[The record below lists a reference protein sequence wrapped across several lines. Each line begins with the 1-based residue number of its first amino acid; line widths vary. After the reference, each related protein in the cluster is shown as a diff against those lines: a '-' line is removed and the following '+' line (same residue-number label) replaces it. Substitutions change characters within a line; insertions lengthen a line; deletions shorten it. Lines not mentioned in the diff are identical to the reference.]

1 MAATGSTSNPDRNR
15 HEEMKTLA
23 LLFLLAAPLTAVAQT
38 TTPASTVRTGAVEI
52 VVYSDF
58 QCPFCAHFAT
68 AVREVQAKGID
79 GIPTVV
85 RFKHFPLSIHPAALL
100 AHQAAVA
107 AAEQGKFWEMH
118 DLLFAN
124 QAAVSR
130 ENLLLYAK
138 SLKLDLERFRRDLDS
153 ERIKQLI
160 ETDRIEG
167 EKLGIQGTPS
177 FFVNGNRYSGTRS
190 VDQLKSLVTSEQHRL
205 QVVSEITDAV
215 MSKGPADAPIT
226 LEFFADLQSPVTRPA
241 LGVLD
246 QMLTKYPKT
255 VRLQFRNFPLA
266 FHQQSALAH
275 EASMIAARYG
285 RFWEFASFVL
295 EHQDALK
302 EQDLI
307 VQAGQLGLDQRGFAE
322 TLQQHKYAPRVET
335 DLIAGMKRGL
345 RGSPVVFVNGKRI
358 DGVPSMQMLTE
369 YIEAELSAQ
378 MAKQSE
384 RR

>member
-1 MAATGSTSNPDRNR
+1 
-15 HEEMKTLA
+15 MKLLA
-23 LLFLLAAPLTAVAQT
+23 LLFLLTAPLTAVAQT
-38 TTPASTVRTGAVEI
+38 KVSAPAAGPGPVEI
-52 VVYSDF
+52 VVFSDF
-58 QCPFCAHFAT
+58 QCPFCAHFST
-68 AVREVQAKGID
+68 AVREVQARGVA
-79 GIPTVV
+79 GVPTTVK
-85 RFKHFPLSIHPAALL
+85 FKHFPLIIHPAALL
-100 AHQAAVA
+100 VHQAAVA
-107 AAEQGKFWEMH
+107 AGEQGKFWEMH

-153 ERIKQLI
+153 ERIRQLI

-241 LGVLD
+241 LSVLD
-246 QMLTKYPKT
+246 QMLAKYPKT

-275 EASMIAARYG
+275 EATMIAARYG

>member
-1 MAATGSTSNPDRNR
+1 
-15 HEEMKTLA
+15 MKTLA

-38 TTPASTVRTGAVEI
+38 KTPAFTTSAVEI

-79 GIPTVV
+79 GVPTTV

-100 AHQAAVA
+100 AHQASVA

-118 DLLFAN
+118 DLLFAR

-153 ERIKQLI
+153 ERTRQLI
-160 ETDRIEG
+160 EADRIEG

-190 VDQLKSLVTSEQHRL
+190 VDQLKDLVTSENRRL
-205 QVVSEITDAV
+205 QTLSEITDAV

-241 LGVLD
+241 LSVLD

-275 EASMIAARYG
+275 EATMIAARYG

-358 DGVPSMQMLTE
+358 DGVPSMQLLTE
-369 YIEAELSAQ
+369 YIEAELTAQ

>member
-1 MAATGSTSNPDRNR
+1 MAATGPTYNPDRNR
-15 HEEMKTLA
+15 HEEMKILA
-23 LLFLLAAPLTAVAQT
+23 SLFILVVSLTVAAQT
-38 TTPASTVRTGAVEI
+38 QTPVSNTGPATVEI
-52 VVYSDF
+52 LVFSDF

-68 AVREVQAKGID
+68 AVRDVQAKGVP
-79 GIPTVV
+79 GVPTTVK
-85 RFKHFPLSIHPAALL
+85 FKHFPLSIHPAALL
-100 AHQAAVA
+100 AHQASVA

-118 DLLFAN
+118 DLLFAH
-124 QAAVSR
+124 QAAVTR
-130 ENLLLYAK
+130 ENLLVYAK
-138 SLKLDLERFRRDLDS
+138 SLKLDLDRFRRDLDS
-153 ERIKQLI
+153 DRTRQLI
-160 ETDRIEG
+160 EADRLEG

-205 QVVSEITDAV
+205 QVLSEITDTL
-215 MSKGPADAPIT
+215 MSKGSADATVT

-241 LGVLD
+241 LTVLD
-246 QMLTKYPKT
+246 QLLKKYPKT

-266 FHQQSALAH
+266 FHPQSALAH
-275 EASMIAARYG
+275 EATMIAARYG
-285 RFWEFASFVL
+285 RFWEFAGFVL

-307 VQAGQLGLDQRGFAE
+307 VQAGELGLDQKGFAE
-322 TLQQHKYAPRVET
+322 SLQQHKYAPRVET

-358 DGVPSMQMLTE
+358 DGVPSMQLLTE
-369 YIEAELSAQ
+369 YVEAELIAQ

>member
-1 MAATGSTSNPDRNR
+1 
-15 HEEMKTLA
+15 MKILT
-23 LLFLLAAPLTAVAQT
+23 LLFILTAPLIAVAQT
-38 TTPASTVRTGAVEI
+38 TAPQATPAPVEI

-68 AVREVQAKGID
+68 AVREVQARGVA
-79 GIPTVV
+79 GVPTTVK
-85 RFKHFPLSIHPAALL
+85 FKHFPLNIHPAALL
-100 AHQAAVA
+100 VHQASLA

-118 DLLFAN
+118 DLLFAH

-130 ENLLLYAK
+130 ENLFFYAK
-138 SLKLDLERFRRDLDS
+138 SLKLNLVRFRRDLDS

-160 ETDRIEG
+160 EADRVEG
-167 EKLGIQGTPS
+167 AKLGVDGTPA
-177 FFVNGNRYSGTRS
+177 FFINGNRFAGTRS
-190 VDQLKSLVTSEQHRL
+190 MDQLKSLVASEGRRL
-205 QVVSEITDAV
+205 QALAEITDKL
-215 MSKGPADAPIT
+215 MSAGPADAPVT

-241 LGVLD
+241 LNVLD
-246 QMLTKYPKT
+246 QMLRKYPQT

-266 FHQQSALAH
+266 FHPQSGLAH
-275 EASMIAARYG
+275 EATMIAARYG
-285 RFWEFASFVL
+285 RFWEFARYVI

-307 VQAGQLGLDQRGFAE
+307 AQAGRLGLDQNGFAE

-335 DLIAGMKRGL
+335 DLNAGMRRGL

-358 DGVPSMQMLTE
+358 DGVPSMQLLTE
-369 YIEAELSAQ
+369 YIEAELTAQ